1 VTESESDAPEPIP
14 PLGGSEPGGSEHR
27 HSFWD
32 DDLPLP
38 VQSPLPIIDTS
49 SPHPFRMYNFLIG
62 GKDNFQADRDAVAEL
77 LKVRPDTALTARAV
91 ESFYRR
97 VMLEL
102 TKAGIRQFVQM
113 GSAIAVPRS
122 NDSIARAEAPDTKFV
137 YVAEDPVTLIHAR
150 AVLAEENV
158 TIIGGNFRDPQ
169 QMLAEPALTALIDL
183 DRPCGFLLFGMLDY
197 IANDRRARSA
207 LETVYARAAPGSYLA
222 FLHVLELGSGP
233 ADRAVDVLM
242 VQEEIQLTP
251 RFVPEIEKI
260 IEGFELW
267 DPAGLVPVTNWRPDP
282 EDKGPG
288 PEMAARAGAV
298 GAVII
303 KR

>member
-1 VTESESDAPEPIP
+1 VEYVNESEAPEPIP
-14 PLGGSEPGGSEHR
+14 PLGAPGHR
-27 HSFWD
+27 HSFWE

-38 VQSPLPIIDTS
+38 AQPPLPSLDTS
-49 SPHPFRMYNFLIG
+49 TPHPFRMYDFLIG

-97 VMLEL
+97 VVLEL

-113 GSAIAVPRS
+113 GSAISVPRS
-122 NDSIARAEAPDTKFV
+122 NDAVARTQASDVKFV

-150 AVLAEENV
+150 AVLAQENV
-158 TIIGGNFRDPQ
+158 AIIGGDFRDPK
-169 QMLAEPALTALIDL
+169 QMLAEPALTDLIDL

-197 IANDRRARSA
+197 INNDRRARSA
-207 LETVYARAAPGSYLA
+207 LETVHVRAAPGSYLA
-222 FLHVLELGSGP
+222 FLHILDLAGGAGQP
-233 ADRAVDVLM
+233 VDVVA

-251 RFVPEIEKI
+251 RFLPEIEKI

-267 DPAGLVPVTNWRPDP
+267 DEEGLVPLTNWRPDP
-282 EDKGPG
+282 RDKGPG
-288 PEMAARAGAV
+288 PDMAARAGVV
-298 GAVII
+298 GGVIV